1 MQHILFIT
9 DDSKNYIEL
18 KNQILSQMTA
28 ITFSRIDL
36 QEADKNTILEN
47 NPDIIISDY
56 DPYYADWQSE
66 IKNDIKT
73 SNIAIISMIKKK
85 SDFLPKYADFTL
97 NKPFNSQ
104 ILVQIIKIYS
114 KQKNQTTELEKL
126 TEIFQ
131 FEAIKI
137 NTDNKIIQTRLSNT
151 IPYFPKNIEYL
162 DKQISEL
169 LPKQLSELIQQ
180 SIGKVRNT
188 QKTISFQ
195 YSPEEILPKIW
206 NQIYLIPLTKRTI
219 LILIRDIT
227 SIKDNINIH
236 NTQFEISKAVLT
248 SKDLFS
254 LYKKI
259 HEILDK
265 IIPAESFYIAIKDPK
280 TGKISA
286 PYFYDKNRKI
296 ELPVKLKP
304 NGISNFIIQS
314 KKPLYLDNDVRDYLI
329 STGKVTDYKS
339 RSKSMLAVPLMVE
352 DKAIGMLGIRS
363 LGKETVYNNNH
374 LDLLEFISSQI
385 TTAIVQKKNE
395 KKIIAAY
402 KEKNKLL
409 QELYHRTKN
418 NMQII
423 ISMLSIQAKSID
435 NPQTKEHFKNISNRI
450 SAMSLTQEKLYKSK
464 SLSELNLE
472 DYINDL
478 VLLLTRNNHK
488 TGYVV
493 KRELNIPNIKVN
505 IDIVLPLGLALN
517 ELISN
522 SYKHAFSTE
531 NLGVI
536 SIKAKKINDSEIA
549 IEYYDNGRGLPE
561 NFDLEKDV
569 KMGLRNFNSII
580 IHQLKGS
587 MEYENNNGL
596 TWKFTI
602 KDNLYTSR
610 I

>member
-1 MQHILFIT
+1 M
-9 DDSKNYIEL
+9 
-18 KNQILSQMTA
+18 
-28 ITFSRIDL
+28 
-36 QEADKNTILEN
+36 
-47 NPDIIISDY
+47 
-56 DPYYADWQSE
+56 
-66 IKNDIKT
+66 
-73 SNIAIISMIKKK
+73 
-85 SDFLPKYADFTL
+85 
-97 NKPFNSQ
+97 
-104 ILVQIIKIYS
+104 
-114 KQKNQTTELEKL
+114 
-126 TEIFQ
+126 
-131 FEAIKI
+131 
-137 NTDNKIIQTRLSNT
+137 
-151 IPYFPKNIEYL
+151 
-162 DKQISEL
+162 
-169 LPKQLSELIQQ
+169 
-180 SIGKVRNT
+180 
-188 QKTISFQ
+188 
-195 YSPEEILPKIW
+195 
-206 NQIYLIPLTKRTI
+206 
-219 LILIRDIT
+219 
-227 SIKDNINIH
+227 
-236 NTQFEISKAVLT
+236 
-248 SKDLFS
+248 
-254 LYKKI
+254 
-259 HEILDK
+259 
-265 IIPAESFYIAIKDPK
+265 
-280 TGKISA
+280 
-286 PYFYDKNRKI
+286 
-296 ELPVKLKP
+296 KLKP

-339 RSKSMLAVPLMVE
+339 RSKAMLAVPLMVE
-352 DKAIGMLGIRS
+352 DKAIGMIGIRS

-580 IHQLKGS
+580 IHQLKGA